1 MDFLANLLGKLLSS
15 VLRVLGSGG
24 SALPGLF
31 VEKIDHKFMD
41 RKLRQLPEG
50 VVVVSG
56 TNGKTTT
63 TKLVAAGL
71 RAHGLRVLTNPTG
84 SNFVRG
90 VISLIVQKTTITGK
104 LPYDVAV
111 LELDEAYGAKFVKWH
126 QPQAVLV
133 LNVMRD
139 QMDRFGEIDKT
150 AKFLGDITAAA
161 RELVVLNGD
170 DPRVSN
176 LSHKSGTEAVYFG
189 IDSKLRQLFPQDDE
203 LHGGRV
209 QTNRPALSAKLLS
222 FNKGSIKMEIDGVTY
237 NHKLKVSGNHNA
249 LNTVAAA
256 LIIHQLG
263 YNDDPLTL
271 DALAKTK
278 PAFGRGEK
286 LERGGRKIILQLVKN
301 PSGFR
306 HAIKLTDTLKPKAV
320 LIAINDD
327 YADGRDV
334 SWLWDVD
341 FRGLKDHQP
350 VSTSGQRAKDMALR
364 LKYDGIEAVESNDNL
379 WRSLDNAIRQT
390 PEGATLSVFCT
401 YTAMLRLRE
410 RLVGH
415 QLEDA

>member
-1 MDFLANLLGKLLSS
+1 MDFFANLIGKAVSS

-24 SALPGLF
+24 SALPGLI
-31 VEKIDHKFMD
+31 VEKIDHRFMD
-41 RKLRQLPEG
+41 RMLRQLPEG
-50 VVVVSG
+50 VIVVSG

-63 TKLVAAGL
+63 TKLVTAGM

-90 VISLIVQKTTITGK
+90 VISLIVQKSTLAGR

-111 LELDEAYGAKFVKWH
+111 LELDEAYGARFVKWH

-150 AKFLGDITAAA
+150 ARFLNEITAAA

-170 DPRVSN
+170 DPRVSR
-176 LSHKSGTEAVYFG
+176 LAHKTGTEVVFFG
-189 IDSKLRQLFPQDDE
+189 VDSKLRSLFPQDDE

-209 QTNRPALSAKLLS
+209 QTNRPGLSAKLLT
-222 FNKGSIKMEIDGVTY
+222 FDKGSIKIEIDGAVLS
-237 NHKLKVSGNHNA
+237 HKLKVSGNHNA

-256 LIIHQLG
+256 LTIHQLG
-263 YNDDPLTL
+263 YNDDELTL

-286 LERGGRKIILQLVKN
+286 LERGGRQVMLQLVKN

-306 HAIKLTDTLKPKAV
+306 HALKLIENLKPKGV

-341 FRGLKDHQP
+341 FRELKGYQP
-350 VSTSGQRAKDMALR
+350 VSTTGHRAKDMALR
-364 LKYDGIEAVESNDNL
+364 LKYDGVEIDESNENL
-379 WRSLDNAIRQT
+379 WPTLDNSLRKIPQ
-390 PEGATLSVFCT
+390 GSTLSVFCT

-415 QLEDA
+415 QLENS